1 MPDTEIRYR
10 RPDEIVE
17 RDHLNQAGG
26 GGAGGGA
33 GGSSGGGSS
42 GGGSG
47 SGGGSSGSN
56 ESREN
61 PNFTGRGDSRNNQA
75 HSQPY
80 PQGHGQGMEQP
91 NTSTGSQRTQNEQP
105 RQQQGNQPNNYQGE
119 QPKEQNP
126 MTYSHCPP
134 AAVVAGGFPIT
145 PFGAGYGYPYAG
157 YGAAPVGG
165 APVTTVVTGQD
176 GHHGKGIS
184 AQIETLSDIA
194 LGGLRESAATGR
206 TNQLSTQIAQLG
218 ERHSLEAGF
227 SRELNTQREF
237 TAAQKDRG
245 DLENRLM
252 TAIKDTNINLS
263 QRFDE
268 QRIRQLEQENTN
280 LRDSRRFQELDNDL
294 SEIKRLLRDRNSA

>member
-42 GGGSG
+42 GGGTGSG
-47 SGGGSSGSN
+47 SGSSGANQGS
-56 ESREN
+56 EDPRY
-61 PNFTGRGDSRNNQA
+61 TGRGDSRNNQA

-126 MTYSHCPP
+126 MTYCPP
-134 AAVVAGGFPIT
+134 AFGFSAASPYGFGLPYAAPYGAYPAAAAPAGANVVVAGSH
-145 PFGAGYGYPYAG
+145 
-157 YGAAPVGG
+157 
-165 APVTTVVTGQD
+165 D
-176 GHHGKGIS
+176 GHNGTHS
-184 AQIETLSDIA
+184 QLETLSDIA

-218 ERHSLEAGF
+218 ERHSMEAGF
-227 SRELNTQREF
+227 SRELSTQREF

-245 DLENRLM
+245 DLEARLLS
-252 TAIKDTNINLS
+252 AIKDEAIRTREMFTN
-263 QRFDE
+263 E
-268 QRIRQLEQENTN
+268 RIRSLETENVN

-294 SEIKRLLRDRNSA
+294 SEIKRILRERNA